1 MARHARWDDNSFGSH
16 DHGGHAIRK
25 GKVMRHTKNVMRH
38 TSDTSRR
45 QIIRTAL
52 SGLVLASLIAGCG
65 GSSDGGSTGT
75 AAPSSGDTIG
85 ASTGETTGETSEA
98 SSDIVIL
105 RDMDLTTLD
114 PHRMFCD
121 TCMIVL
127 SGTYE
132 RLVNVDPADP
142 SKLLPGLATEWSANA
157 ESTEF
162 TFKLNPAAK
171 FADGSAVTSADVKWS
186 FERSANMNAGGSF
199 LLAGLKQVDTPDP
212 ETAVVVF
219 NAPNAPFLKIA
230 GAALALSIANSKE
243 LTDQAS
249 ALTGPGSDQ
258 DAADSWFAEGRSAG
272 SGRYTIESYTT
283 EQSIVLKRNENYWG
297 EKAPFSSI
305 TIKEVADSASQLL
318 QMKAG
323 DADMAMNIAFDS
335 IGDAS
340 SIPGV
345 EATALDSYN
354 FIHLNLNHLA
364 AGGEKLADARVRQ
377 AIRYAI
383 DYDKLIETTL
393 AGNGQV
399 QATAIPNG
407 FPGTEGLEL
416 PARNLD
422 KAKQLMA
429 DAGLADGFSIESEYI
444 QQNVYGV
451 DFDTMM
457 QSIQQDL
464 KDIKID
470 LKLKPVDRPQFSAD
484 RKAQG
489 IAFTPLNFAPDYIDA
504 SEYIGYFGPVASS
517 FRGFAG
523 PVPGA
528 TYAND
533 PDSEAKFA
541 KALATADNTARAAL
555 YNEIA
560 KKMVDDA
567 EVLAL
572 VNPKLLFVT
581 RADIPVKATSP
592 CCILDLAL
600 LGNS

>member
-1 MARHARWDDNSFGSH
+1 
-16 DHGGHAIRK
+16 
-25 GKVMRHTKNVMRH
+25 MRNTRR
-38 TSDTSRR
+38 TSRRR

-52 SGLVLASLIAGCG
+52 SGLVFASLVASCG
-65 GSSDGGSTGT
+65 GSSDGNSTSET
-75 AAPSSGDTIG
+75 P
-85 ASTGETTGETSEA
+85 GERGEA

-105 RDMDLTTLD
+105 RDMDLTSLD

-157 ESTEF
+157 DSTEF

-171 FADGSAVTSADVKWS
+171 FADGSSVTSADVKWS
-186 FERSANMNAGGSF
+186 LERSANMNAGGSF
-199 LLAGLKQVDTPDP
+199 MLAGLKQVDTPDP

-219 NAPNAPFLKIA
+219 NAPNSPFLKIA

-243 LTDQAS
+243 LTEQAG

-258 DAADSWFAEGRSAG
+258 DAADSWFANGRSAG
-272 SGRYTIESYTT
+272 SGPYTIESYTT
-283 EQSIVLKRNENYWG
+283 EKSIVLKRNEKYWG
-297 EKAPFSSI
+297 TKAPFSSI
-305 TIKEVADSASQLL
+305 TINEVADSASQLL

-323 DADMAMNIAFDS
+323 DADIAMNIAFDS

-340 SIPGV
+340 NIPGV
-345 EATALDSYN
+345 EATAHDSYN
-354 FIHLNLNHLA
+354 FLHLNLNHLA
-364 AGGEKLADARVRQ
+364 PGGEKLADVRVRQ
-377 AIRYAI
+377 AIRNAI
-383 DYDKLIETTL
+383 DYDKLIQTTL

-416 PARNLD
+416 PVRNLD
-422 KAKQLMA
+422 KAKELMA
-429 DAGLADGFSIESEYI
+429 DAGLANGFSIESEYI

-457 QSIQQDL
+457 QGIQQDL

-470 LKLKPVDRPQFSAD
+470 LKLKPVDGPQFSAD
-484 RKAQG
+484 RKAKG
-489 IAFTPLNFAPDYIDA
+489 IAFAPLYFAPDYIDA
-504 SEYIGYFGPVASS
+504 SEYISYYGPVASS

-528 TYAND
+528 TYTND
-533 PDSEAKFA
+533 PDSEARFA
-541 KALATADNTARAAL
+541 KALATSDATVRAAL
-555 YNEIA
+555 YNQIA
-560 KKMVDDA
+560 KKMIEDA

-581 RADIPVKATSP
+581 RANIPIKATSP
-592 CCILDLAL
+592 CCILDLGL
-600 LGNS
+600 LGRS

>member
-1 MARHARWDDNSFGSH
+1 MSYSSGMPRRRH
-16 DHGGHAIRK
+16 
-25 GKVMRHTKNVMRH
+25 
-38 TSDTSRR
+38 
-45 QIIRTAL
+45 IIRTAL
-52 SGLVLASLIAGCG
+52 GGLLLAGLIAGCSGSNDG
-65 GSSDGGSTGT
+65 GSSGGSSTTPGST
-75 AAPSSGDTIG
+75 
-85 ASTGETTGETSEA
+85 TGETTGSTAVATTGGENSA
-98 SSDIVIL
+98 NRDIVIL
-105 RDMDLTTLD
+105 RDMDLASLD

-157 ESTEF
+157 DSTEF

-230 GAALALSIANSKE
+230 GAALAMSIANSKE
-243 LTDQAS
+243 LTDQAK
-249 ALTGPGSDQ
+249 ALTGPGAEQ
-258 DAADSWFAEGRSAG
+258 DEADTWFAEGRSAG
-272 SGRYTIESYTT
+272 SGPYTIESYTSG
-283 EQSIVLKRNENYWG
+283 ESIVLKRNENYWG
-297 EKAPFSSI
+297 EKAPFASI
-305 TIKEVADSASQLL
+305 TIKQVADSASQLL

-345 EATALDSYN
+345 AVTPLDSFN

-470 LKLKPVDRPQFSAD
+470 LSLKPVDRPQFSAD

-489 IAFTPLNFAPDYIDA
+489 IAFAPLYFAPDYIDA
-504 SEYIGYFGPVASS
+504 SEYIGYFGPVSSS

-523 PVPGA
+523 PVPNA
-528 TYAND
+528 TYEND
-533 PDSEAKFA
+533 AASEANLA
-541 KALATADNTARAAL
+541 KALGTSDEAARAAL

-560 KKMVDDA
+560 KKMIDDA
-567 EVLAL
+567 EVIAL

-581 RADIPVKATSP
+581 SADIPVEVVSP

-600 LGNS
+600 LGRS

>member
-1 MARHARWDDNSFGSH
+1 MSYSSGMPRRRH
-16 DHGGHAIRK
+16 
-25 GKVMRHTKNVMRH
+25 
-38 TSDTSRR
+38 
-45 QIIRTAL
+45 IIRTAL
-52 SGLVLASLIAGCG
+52 GGLLLAGLIAGCG
-65 GSSDGGSTGT
+65 GTSGAGSGTTPTSTTGGTSESTTGSTSGST
-75 AAPSSGDTIG
+75 AVATTD
-85 ASTGETTGETSEA
+85 GENVA
-98 SSDIVIL
+98 NRDIVIL
-105 RDMDLTTLD
+105 RDMDLASLD

-157 ESTEF
+157 DSTEF

-219 NAPNAPFLKIA
+219 NAPNAPFPKIA
-230 GAALALSIANSKE
+230 GAALAMSIANSKE
-243 LTDQAS
+243 LTEQAK
-249 ALTGPGSDQ
+249 ALTGPGADQ
-258 DAADSWFAEGRSAG
+258 DPADAWFAGGRSAG
-272 SGRYTIESYTT
+272 SGPYTIESYTSG
-283 EQSIVLKRNENYWG
+283 EAIVLKRNENYWG
-297 EKAPFSSI
+297 EKAPFASI
-305 TIKEVADSASQLL
+305 TIKQVADSASQLL

-335 IGDAS
+335 IGDVS

-345 EATALDSYN
+345 AVTPLDSFN

-364 AGGEKLADARVRQ
+364 PGGEKLADVRVRQ

-383 DYDKLIETTL
+383 DYGKLIETTL

-422 KAKQLMA
+422 RAKQLMA
-429 DAGLADGFSIESEYI
+429 EAGLADGFSIESEYI

-451 DFDTMM
+451 DVDTMM

-464 KDIKID
+464 KDVKID

-484 RKAQG
+484 RKARG
-489 IAFTPLNFAPDYIDA
+489 IAFTPLAFAPDYIDA
-504 SEYIGYFGPVASS
+504 SEYIAYFGPVSSS

-528 TYAND
+528 TYVND
-533 PDSEAKFA
+533 PDSEANLA
-541 KALATADNTARAAL
+541 KALSVSDETARAVF
-555 YNEIA
+555 YNKIA
-560 KKMVDDA
+560 KKMIDDA

-581 RADIPVKATSP
+581 SSDIPVKVTSP

-600 LGNS
+600 LGRS